1 MPDVEVRAA
10 QPKDREAVLAFC
22 THTWE
27 WGDYIEYVWDEWLQ
41 DAQGLLLVATL
52 DGQPVG
58 VAHLRMSTEKDAWL
72 EGVRVDPKYRQ
83 HGLATALHQAM
94 QVEAMRRGATHARL
108 MTASDNTASISL
120 TEHGGF
126 RRMGALAPFK
136 AEPVTTPADD
146 YGPEMP
152 TIATPGDIEDIIDYL
167 NTSNIFPA
175 IGGFYYHSFIA
186 YPITDTLLEAKV
198 AAQQVYIL
206 RRWQRLDGLAIAEPR
221 VSHQG
226 RQLSIGY
233 IDGTTES
240 ISLIAYILRTRLIAM
255 GLDNVYAYVPDLMMV
270 RDAFVGAEYEWN
282 NSIFYTYEKA
292 LA

>member
-1 MPDVEVRAA
+1 MPGVEVRAA
-10 QPKDREAVLAFC
+10 QPKDREAVLEFC

-27 WGDYIEYVWDEWLQ
+27 WGDYIEYVWDEWLH
-41 DAQGLLLVATL
+41 DSQGLLLVATL

-72 EGVRVDPKYRQ
+72 EGMRVDPKYRQ
-83 HGLATALHQAM
+83 HGIATALHQVM
-94 QVEAMRRGATHARL
+94 QAEAMRRGATHVRL
-108 MTASDNTASISL
+108 LSASDNTASISL
-120 TEHGGF
+120 TERGGF
-126 RRMGALAPFK
+126 RRMGAFAPFK
-136 AEPVTTPADD
+136 AEPVTTPAGD
-146 YGPEMP
+146 YGPETP
-152 TIATPGDIEDIIDYL
+152 TIATSDDIEDIIDYL

-175 IGGFYYHSFIA
+175 TGGFYYHSFIA
-186 YPITDTLLEAKV
+186 YPITETLLEAKV

-226 RQLSIGY
+226 HQLSIGY

-240 ISLIAYILRTRLIAM
+240 ISLIAYILRTWLIAM

-270 RDAFVGAEYEWN
+270 RDAFVGAGYEWN

-292 LA
+292 LT